1 LSDVYLNF
9 GLASHYRK
17 PRKQEPSLRR
27 HNEVELLFVEEGS
40 ISILFSSS
48 KYILDR
54 GRFVVFWGAIPHRLL
69 QASSTAI
76 LYSLTVPLAWFLQWS
91 LPGTFA
97 NALLNGAFFIDP
109 SPAEGEADLVRFR
122 RWHGDLTSPQFRR
135 PVLLEVEARLYR
147 LALSLDLG
155 EAPPIHIDPIHSSKV
170 EEMAYFIARHYTQP
184 LSVSQIAHEV
194 DLHPDYAVTLFRKTF
209 GIGLVDYLTQH
220 RLTHAQRL
228 LATTDDKIASI
239 AFESGFGSLSRFYHV
254 FTRESGQSPGQYRV
268 SVQEPQRDGIPVS

>member
-17 PRKQEPSLRR
+17 PRKQEPFLRR

-40 ISILFSSS
+40 ISLLYSSS

-54 GRFVVFWGAIPHRLL
+54 GRLAVFWGAIPHRRIE
-69 QASSTAI
+69 ASCTAI
-76 LYSLTVPLAWFLQWS
+76 FYALTVPLAWFLQWP
-91 LPGTFA
+91 LPGACT
-97 NALLNGAFFIDP
+97 NAILNGALLTDP
-109 SPAEGEADLVRFR
+109 SPSDGEADLVRFR
-122 RWHGDLTSPQFRR
+122 RWHSDLTSPQFHR

-147 LALSLDLG
+147 LALDLDLG
-155 EAPPIHIDPIHSSKV
+155 EAPPIHIDPIHSSNV
-170 EEMAYFIARHYTQP
+170 ERMAYFIACHYTQS
-184 LSVSQIAHEV
+184 LSVSQIAREV

-209 GIGLVDYLTQH
+209 GVGLVDYLTQH

-254 FTRESGQSPGQYRV
+254 FNRESGQSPGQYRV
-268 SVQEPQRDGIPVS
+268 SVQELQKEY